1 MNKEL
6 YRWADE
12 IENREMAPD
21 IRNAF
26 ASAFSEIPW
35 SSHSLHPVMGE
46 LVGARL
52 MRLLGIGTSN
62 VEFVPAEEARRRNPR
77 EWVVKTITG
86 GRLKI
91 RTPGGKFQQPWVVV
105 SEKIPRA
112 ISLFYLRRF
121 YGIFTNFGPVPLL
134 SNFLPGDQF
143 DRWEKMRLRVW
154 IGKDQLPSALDF
166 YDDFKAPADWG
177 PILKAIAWNSEPM
190 LRIHAARAFV
200 GTTFSHASNTLV
212 DAAGRLYTIDME
224 FAVATTGD
232 DLDRLFDNI
241 VPETRAFEALRPI
254 AELNEYEVAGLFD
267 ELPEVGWPLGSK
279 EVTVEYYLSRLRK
292 WQKLFSERGGCEPSC
307 SV

>member
-1 MNKEL
+1 MNREL

-26 ASAFSEIPW
+26 ASASSEIPW
-35 SSHSLHPVMGE
+35 SGHSLHPVMGE

-52 MRLLGIGTSN
+52 MRTLGIGTSN
-62 VEFVPAEEARRRNPR
+62 VEFVPAEEARQRNPR

-91 RTPGGKFQQPWVVV
+91 QPRGGRPQQSWAVV
-105 SEKIPRA
+105 SEKIPGA

-121 YGIFTNFGPVPLL
+121 YGVFTNFGPVPFL
-134 SNFLPGDQF
+134 STFLPGNQF

-154 IGKDQLPSALDF
+154 IGKNQLPSALDF
-166 YDDFKAPADWG
+166 YEDFTAPADWG

-190 LRIHAARAFV
+190 LAMHAARAFL

-212 DAAGRLYTIDME
+212 DAEGRLSTIDME

-232 DLDRLFDNI
+232 DLEKLFGHI
-241 VPETRAFEALRPI
+241 VPETRAFEALRPV
-254 AELNEYEVAGLFD
+254 AELSEYEVAELFD

-279 EVTVEYYLSRLRK
+279 EKTAEYYTERLRK
-292 WQKLFSERGGCEPSC
+292 WKGLFETRSKN
-307 SV
+307 